1 MKEMNEQRVG
11 LCGLGKMGSPIA
23 RRLIGAGRRMVVWNR
38 SIEKARALELG
49 FAEHCVA
56 SRTPAEVAES
66 VDIVLLF
73 LADGRAVEDV
83 VFGPNSLAAGAGS
96 RPLTVVDHST
106 TTPTQARSLSAR
118 WRETTGGAWIDA
130 PVSGGTTGAA
140 AGSLAIFA
148 GGDVSTFN
156 EISPVLVAYAANA
169 TLMGE
174 SGAGQAAKLVNQT
187 IVMTSVA
194 AIAEATLLAQHAG
207 VDATRMPAALAG
219 GWADSVLLQTL
230 QPRMVVAP
238 RQPTGSIRTM
248 LKDLDAVEQL
258 ACESGVRLPIAGRV
272 RDWLRRAVEEG
283 LGDNDISQVIRVA
296 LT

>member
-1 MKEMNEQRVG
+1 M
-11 LCGLGKMGSPIA
+11 
-23 RRLIGAGRRMVVWNR
+23 
-38 SIEKARALELG
+38 
-49 FAEHCVA
+49 
-56 SRTPAEVAES
+56 
-66 VDIVLLF
+66 
-73 LADGRAVEDV
+73 
-83 VFGPNSLAAGAGS
+83 
-96 RPLTVVDHST
+96 
-106 TTPTQARSLSAR
+106 
-118 WRETTGGAWIDA
+118 
-130 PVSGGTTGAA
+130 
-140 AGSLAIFA
+140 
-148 GGDVSTFN
+148 
-156 EISPVLVAYAANA
+156 
-169 TLMGE
+169 
-174 SGAGQAAKLVNQT
+174 NQT